1 MLPKCPQTQGQ
12 DDIMYYSYGGKAET
26 SKLYYM
32 EPDVLRYE
40 CIRWWWLA
48 LSEHA
53 HIHDKNFNIA
63 LPPSSDQQL
72 PELCTKLVILFIRAR
87 LRPVKN
93 EFGRVNVI
101 AD

>member
-63 LPPSSDQQL
+63 FPRLA
-72 PELCTKLVILFIRAR
+72 VARIL
-87 LRPVKN
+87 
-93 EFGRVNVI
+93 
-101 AD
+101 